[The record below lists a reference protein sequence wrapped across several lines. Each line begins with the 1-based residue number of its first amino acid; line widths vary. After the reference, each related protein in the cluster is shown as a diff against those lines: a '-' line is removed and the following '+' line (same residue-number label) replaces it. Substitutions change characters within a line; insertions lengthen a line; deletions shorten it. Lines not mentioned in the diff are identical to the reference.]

1 MTRFVL
7 YACMAFV
14 VVSLIATWAFTPDLP
29 RITDVN
35 RGKAY
40 GSNERILVEGRSKQ
54 RQDGSMA
61 LELPWSS
68 RCAGESRKTFISGLG
83 HYYYHRQNQTDRY
96 PETYGK
102 LGADYIAR
110 QWSTGDDQRIDR
122 LTQDAYARGH
132 LKPADFEPVARKMI
146 GKVVKDE
153 RVTGK
158 ACAA

>member
-14 VVSLIATWAFTPDLP
+14 VVSLIATWAFSPDLP

-40 GSNERILVEGRSKQ
+40 GSNERILVEGRSKH
-54 RQDGSMA
+54 RRSAFMA
-61 LELPWSS
+61 LDVPWSS
-68 RCAGESRKTFISGLG
+68 RCAAEGRTAFISGLNE
-83 HYYYHRQNQTDRY
+83 YYYRRQNETERY
-96 PETYGK
+96 PEAYGK

-122 LTQDAYARGH
+122 LTQHAYGLGA
-132 LKPADFEPVARKMI
+132 LKPADFEPMARKMVE
-146 GKVVKDE
+146 KVV
-153 RVTGK
+153 
-158 ACAA
+158 